1 MKDNKPPMK
10 NQSVMR
16 GKKIGNAES
25 ETDGACGK
33 TAMKIYGRREYR

>member
-25 ETDGACGK
+25 ETDGAGGK
-33 TAMKIYGRREYR
+33 TTIKIWL